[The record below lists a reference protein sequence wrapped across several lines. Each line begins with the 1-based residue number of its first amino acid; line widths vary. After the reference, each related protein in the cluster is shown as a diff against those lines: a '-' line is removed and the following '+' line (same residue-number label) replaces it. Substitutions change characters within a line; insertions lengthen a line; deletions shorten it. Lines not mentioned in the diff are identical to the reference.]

1 MNAIG
6 SAEDLVAFRT
16 PTSPWVTVGQVGAA
30 LAASMGIGRFVYT
43 PVLPLM
49 EAQAGLTPSAGAA
62 LATANYL
69 GYLIGALAGIALPGM
84 MRSAATL
91 RVSLLV
97 LTLTLALMPVASHET
112 FWGVLR
118 FIAGVTSATVFV
130 VAVSAMHSTLSGQ
143 AAHLSGWAFGGIGA
157 GIALSGLV
165 VLILRSMGTWC
176 SVWWAAA
183 LLTLICT
190 LAAWTLTPERAP
202 VAPTVERRKSPKRK
216 RRWFSMLFIS
226 YSLEGVGYIIAG
238 TFLVAAIDHT
248 AGSVAG
254 SGAWVIVGLAALP
267 SAPLWALL
275 GRRWSRPILLVTAL
289 VVQAAGIALPA
300 VADGIWPAL
309 ISAFL
314 FGGTFLGISQ
324 MSLTIGAHLQF
335 PRAVAILTTGYSL
348 GQIGGPLIVTPLLS
362 DGYHLALLVAS
373 GIVLA
378 AALTATLLASTHMRS
393 VETSRSHSHSRVVGL
408 SKSI

>member
-1 MNAIG
+1 MNAVD

-69 GYLIGALAGIALPGM
+69 GYLIGALAGIVLPGLV
-84 MRSAATL
+84 RSTAAM
-91 RVSLLV
+91 RVSLLI
-97 LTLTLALMPVASHET
+97 LTATLALMPVTSNET
-112 FWGVLR
+112 VWAVMR
-118 FIAGVTSATVFV
+118 CVAGVTSALVFV
-130 VAVSAMHSTLSGQ
+130 IAVSAMHSTLSGH

-165 VLILRSMGTWC
+165 VLILRSMGTWG

-202 VAPTVERRKSPKRK
+202 TAPAAQRRRSHKRGYS
-216 RRWFSMLFIS
+216 WFSVLFIS

-254 SGAWVIVGLAALP
+254 SGAWVLVGLAALP
-267 SAPLWALL
+267 SGPLWALL
-275 GRRWSRPILLVTAL
+275 SRRWSRPILLVIAL

-300 VADGIWPAL
+300 VADAIWPAL

-348 GQIGGPLIVTPLLS
+348 GQIAGPLVVTLS

-373 GIVLA
+373 SIVLA
-378 AALTATLLASTHMRS
+378 AALAAAVLAVRFRQRPT
-393 VETSRSHSHSRVVGL
+393 VE
-408 SKSI
+408 

>member
-1 MNAIG
+1 MNAVD
-6 SAEDLVAFRT
+6 SADGLTAFRT
-16 PTSPWVTVGQVGAA
+16 PTSPWITVGQVGAA

-69 GYLIGALAGIALPGM
+69 GYLVGALAGIVLPGL
-84 MRSAATL
+84 MRSAAAM
-91 RVSLLV
+91 RVSMLI
-97 LTLTLALMPVASHET
+97 LTTTLALMPVTSNET
-112 FWGVLR
+112 AWAVLR
-118 FIAGVTSATVFV
+118 CVAGAASAMVFV
-130 VAVSAMHSTLSGQ
+130 IAVSAMHSNLSGH

-165 VLILRSMGTWC
+165 VLILRSGSTWG

-202 VAPTVERRKSPKRK
+202 TAPTAERRRSHKQGH
-216 RRWFSMLFIS
+216 RRFGALFIS

-248 AGSVAG
+248 AGSFAG
-254 SGAWVIVGLAALP
+254 SGAWVLVGLAALP
-267 SAPLWALL
+267 SGPLWALL
-275 GRRWSRPILLVTAL
+275 GRRWSRPILLVIAL
-289 VVQAAGIALPA
+289 VIQAAGIALPA
-300 VADGIWPAL
+300 VAGGIWTAL
-309 ISAFL
+309 VSAFL

-348 GQIGGPLIVTPLLS
+348 GQIAGPLIVTPLLS

-378 AALTATLLASTHMRS
+378 AALAAAVLTARFRQRAT
-393 VETSRSHSHSRVVGL
+393 VE
-408 SKSI
+408 